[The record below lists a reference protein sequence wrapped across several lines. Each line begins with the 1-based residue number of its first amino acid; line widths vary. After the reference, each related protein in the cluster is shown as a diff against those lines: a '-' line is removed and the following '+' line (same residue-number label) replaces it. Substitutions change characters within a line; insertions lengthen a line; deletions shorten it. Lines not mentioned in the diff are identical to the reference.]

1 MSHYSRFRTKFVDR
15 ALLVKALADVGFT
28 SVEQHAEAQPLFGYR
43 GDRRADTAHIIV
55 RRQYVGRMSN
65 DIGFVEQPDGSYEAI
80 ISDFDKRK
88 YDEVW
93 LQKLTQRYA
102 VHATLSSLTEQGYE
116 LAQMIEDANGSIRL
130 VLNDYS
136 IQ

>member
-1 MSHYSRFRTKFVDR
+1 MSHYSRFQTKFVDR
-15 ALLVKALADVGFT
+15 ASLVKALADVGYT
-28 SVEQHAEAQPLFGYR
+28 CVEQHTEAQHLHGYR
-43 GDRRADTAHIIV
+43 GDQRADLAHIIV
-55 RRQYVGRMSN
+55 RRQFVGRMSN
-65 DIGFVEQPDGSYEAI
+65 DIGFVEQADGSYQAI

-88 YDEVW
+88 HDTVW

-116 LAQMIEDANGSIRL
+116 LAQMVEDANGSIRL